1 MGKRTRRR
9 NRSAQP
15 GAGTIAPPDGQS
27 LREAV
32 ARRIVGQALDL
43 AVPPERV
50 ADSVLAFY
58 EGQHVPGELA
68 SGRLPRSRA
77 RDVARRRDCP
87 AGCGEEAVTTV
98 RPLRGTSSLRGRR
111 DDGRR

>member
-1 MGKRTRRR
+1 MDARR

-15 GAGTIAPPDGQS
+15 GAGTSAPLNRQS

-50 ADSVLAFY
+50 ADSMLAFS

-68 SGRLPRSRA
+68 FEIVREASAQRA
-77 RDVARRRDCP
+77 RDVARAALELEP
-87 AGCGEEAVTTV
+87 A
-98 RPLRGTSSLRGRR
+98 SLRR
-111 DDGRR
+111 